1 MIISRHILTSGK
13 TVIFS
18 CYLKKFCR
26 VFCTS
31 KALYSL
37 LCDSF
42 LTQSFS
48 LVKLLA
54 SAMLLQLTNTALSG
68 RYPLPGMELYLL
80 LWVHKEWTDGAYEWT
95 LIL

>member
-1 MIISRHILTSGK
+1 MVKLLFSIIR
-13 TVIFS
+13 
-18 CYLKKFCR
+18 KKFCR

-54 SAMLLQLTNTALSG
+54 SGMLLQLTTKALSG

-80 LWVHKEWTDGAYEWT
+80 LWIHKEWNDGA
-95 LIL
+95 